1 MYENHNSN
9 RSVSVYPEFNMNI
22 LYLTNHLNV
31 GGISSYVFSLASG
44 FSKRKHKI
52 FIASSGGETL
62 PTFFQQGICF
72 VRVPLKTKFEFHP
85 IKLTVSFIKLFIFI
99 KKNKI
104 EIIHSNTRVTQVL
117 GCLLSRFTKVAH
129 VSTCHG
135 FFKKRWSRK
144 HWPCWGDRV
153 IAISD
158 SVRDHLLRDFG
169 VEDSK
174 VKLVYNGIDLDKYD
188 LLSQRDKFD
197 IASIKKQFGLYSNH
211 IVGIIARISEVKG
224 HVYLIKAMKQV
235 LVKFPDAKL
244 FIVGEGGLLGELKNL
259 SKSLDIENSVIFV
272 PKVYDN
278 LKALAVMDVFVLPS
292 LQEGLGLSLME
303 AMAASRACVGSAVGG
318 IKNLIKH
325 GENGL
330 LVQPAD
336 IFQLANAII
345 ELLKDK
351 QKADVLAEN
360 ARNFI
365 YQNFSLTK
373 MLVHT
378 EEVYS
383 ECLKKE

>member
-1 MYENHNSN
+1 
-9 RSVSVYPEFNMNI
+9 MNI
-22 LYLTNHLNV
+22 LFLTNHLNV
-31 GGISSYVFSLASG
+31 GGISSYLFSLASG
-44 FSKRKHKI
+44 FSKKKHKV
-52 FIASSGGETL
+52 FVASSGGETL
-62 PTFFQQGICF
+62 PTFYQQGISF
-72 VRVPLKTKFEFHP
+72 VRVPLKIKFEFHP
-85 IKLTVSFIKLFIFI
+85 NQLISFIVLAIFI

-117 GCLLSRFTKVAH
+117 GCLLSKFTKVTH

-135 FFKKRWSRK
+135 FFKKRWSRTT
-144 HWPCWGDRV
+144 WGCWGDKV

-158 SVRDHLLRDFG
+158 SVRDHLLRDFN
-169 VEDSK
+169 VADNK
-174 VKLVYNGIDLDKYD
+174 VRLVYNGIDLDRYD
-188 LLSQRDKFD
+188 VLSQRDRFD
-197 IASIKKQFGLYSNH
+197 IPSIKKQFGLYSDN

-235 LVKFPDAKL
+235 LVKFPDANL
-244 FIVGEGGLLGELKNL
+244 FIVGAGGLLGELKNL
-259 SKSLDIENSVIFV
+259 AKSLGIERNVIFV

-303 AMAASRACVGSAVGG
+303 AMAASKPCVGSAVGG

-325 GENGL
+325 EENGL
-330 LVQPAD
+330 LVQPAE

-351 QKADVLAEN
+351 KKAALMGEN

-365 YQNFSLTK
+365 YQHFSLTQ
-373 MLVHT
+373 MLMQT
-378 EEVYS
+378 EEVYR